1 MKLNIMTKAQMEK
14 YMDRLVRK
22 LGDKINDEIYILRK
36 RVENLEEANKV
47 VNWRAK

>member
-36 RVENLEEANKV
+36 IGSHDILKNP
-47 VNWRAK
+47 